1 MTRSHPGAAVA
12 GRIGASA
19 GQPIATEAG
28 PVGLTPGRAIPA
40 GIISA
45 GITPAATIPA
55 ATIRSGRR
63 AALSLGLGGL
73 LAGCGFHPVYMPTGN
88 DPAPAAGLAEIDVK
102 PIYDRPGQ
110 ILRQALLARLG
121 IEPGTPRKFDLE
133 VKFWIA
139 GEAQGILNFTQ
150 PTRIRLVG
158 YTTWTL
164 LSRDHKP
171 IKLAEGADSLVDG
184 VDFFD
189 FSISPWTWRPRRCSA
204 GWPRRWPNRSHSGS
218 PCGSTNTQRR
228 SDEACTSA
236 GRGLPAR
243 SGPLSGRAAVWR
255 RRRHDP
261 RPGDCFGPY
270 RRGRP
275 G

>member
-1 MTRSHPGAAVA
+1 M
-12 GRIGASA
+12 
-19 GQPIATEAG
+19 
-28 PVGLTPGRAIPA
+28 
-40 GIISA
+40 
-45 GITPAATIPA
+45 
-55 ATIRSGRR
+55 
-63 AALSLGLGGL
+63 SLGLGGL

-184 VDFFD
+184 VDFFNSQYFALD
-189 FSISPWTWRPRRCSA
+189 MATEA
-204 GWPRRWPNRSHSGS
+204 V
-218 PCGSTNTQRR
+218 QRR
-228 SDEACTSA
+228 LAEALAKQIALRLAMWFHEHPTA
-236 GRGLPAR
+236 IG
-243 SGPLSGRAAVWR
+243 
-255 RRRHDP
+255 
-261 RPGDCFGPY
+261 
-270 RRGRP
+270 
-275 G
+275 